1 MLKAYK
7 YRIYPNKEQK
17 LYFAKTF
24 GCTRF
29 IYNKMLTDRI
39 KSYKENKDLDIKQS
53 KYPTPAQYKK
63 EFEWLKEI
71 DSLALANAQLNLD
84 KAYKNFFRDKSIGFP
99 KLKSKK
105 SNYHSYTTNNQK
117 GTIYIENSRIKI
129 PKLKTMIKIK
139 LHRKFDGI
147 IKSCTVSKTP
157 SNKYYISILVD
168 AENNQLPKT
177 NKKVGIDVGLK
188 EFATTS
194 DGDFFGNPKWLR
206 KSEKRLAKLQKD
218 LSRKKKNS
226 NNRKKARLKIARLHE
241 KITNQRKDFLH
252 KLSMQIISENQAIVI
267 ENLKVSNMLKNHRLA
282 KAISEVS
289 WYEFRTMLEYKCKWY
304 GRELII
310 APSNYASSQ
319 LCSNCGNKSNQTKD
333 LSCRTYICPVCGMIM
348 DRDLNASKNLLN
360 LAI

>member
-99 KLKSKK
+99 KFKSKK